1 MTIGYV
7 RFQRLTLTE
16 DETEVV
22 NIVDGLASRLRLEL
36 EQQSALVDAAHVHG
50 ASSSKVQAI
59 VSEILKAQLGF
70 KEEVLLTA
78 QDGVVSKARP
88 DFYFALGPEQ
98 GVIAEVERG
107 GTVTNN
113 HDLKDI
119 WKAHISPDTQHL
131 FLVVPNSNWNE
142 AGGTRERPFVRV
154 THRLGAFFG
163 DSRREID
170 VLTCHVFGYGR
181 NTLSEAPA
189 TLSGD

>member
-1 MTIGYV
+1 M
-7 RFQRLTLTE
+7 QRAEIAPRDAPVL
-16 DETEVV
+16 DVV
-22 NIVDGLASRLRLEL
+22 DDLACRLQVEL
-36 EQQSALVDAAHVHG
+36 EQQASAIDAAHVHG

-70 KEEVLLTA
+70 REEVLLTA
-78 QDGVVSKARP
+78 EDGVVSRPRP
-88 DFYFALGPEQ
+88 DFYFPIGSDQ

-131 FLVVPNSNWNE
+131 FLVVPNANWNE

-154 THRLGAFFG
+154 VHRLGAFFG

-181 NTLSEAPA
+181 DAYESTSAVVPPTSE
-189 TLSGD
+189 G

>member
-70 KEEVLLTA
+70 NE
-78 QDGVVSKARP
+78 
-88 DFYFALGPEQ
+88 
-98 GVIAEVERG
+98 EVERG